1 MASESARIRPMPK
14 SLLARQSSRQ
24 GRRGRPRRD
33 SPGRRGVSDDILE
46 INGWTIYAHP
56 LFLDQLEAMIEIV
69 EKARKKDPKK
79 YRKKRGTTSSRPS

>member
-1 MASESARIRPMPK
+1 
-14 SLLARQSSRQ
+14 
-24 GRRGRPRRD
+24 
-33 SPGRRGVSDDILE
+33 VSDDILE